1 MSDAADYLVIGA
13 GATGL
18 AFTDS
23 LVCESDAEVVL
34 VDRREGVG
42 GHWRDS
48 YPFVRLHT
56 ASTFYGVNSLRLGED
71 RITQDGHNAGYYEQ
85 ASGTEVTEYF
95 EQVLNERLLAT
106 CRVRLLAQ
114 HELLG
119 HDAGQAQVRDCVT
132 NEVRTI
138 QVRRR
143 VVDARY
149 QEASIPATHAPTFA
163 IDPDA
168 AFVPVGA
175 LPSAAP
181 DYARYTVIGGGKT
194 AADACLWLLDNA
206 VDPDRIRWIR
216 PREMWFT
223 DRATM
228 QPLDKVASL
237 MGGIA
242 DEAEAGASALDL
254 TDLCHRLEECRRFL
268 RLDRSLEPTMYRGT
282 MLSRSEAA
290 ALRQVRDVVRLGHV
304 RGVHSDRVVLDQG
317 EIVTGADV
325 LHVDCSARGLA
336 ASPEK
341 PIFAPGVLTL
351 QQVRHNS
358 PTFNAA
364 LLGFVEAHRDDDVT
378 KNRLCPPNAY
388 ASTSADFARMLSR
401 TWQTEASWRREPDI
415 AEWVADSRLNL
426 LKGLRDRL
434 ANPQVRD
441 AAKRFVTHVDE
452 AVKRLPQLV

>member
-23 LVCESDAEVVL
+23 LVCESDVEVVL

-119 HDAGQAQVRDCVT
+119 HDEGQAQVRDCVT

-175 LPSAAP
+175 LPSAA
-181 DYARYTVIGGGKT
+181 
-194 AADACLWLLDNA
+194 
-206 VDPDRIRWIR
+206 
-216 PREMWFT
+216 
-223 DRATM
+223 
-228 QPLDKVASL
+228 
-237 MGGIA
+237 
-242 DEAEAGASALDL
+242 
-254 TDLCHRLEECRRFL
+254 
-268 RLDRSLEPTMYRGT
+268 
-282 MLSRSEAA
+282 
-290 ALRQVRDVVRLGHV
+290 
-304 RGVHSDRVVLDQG
+304 
-317 EIVTGADV
+317 
-325 LHVDCSARGLA
+325 
-336 ASPEK
+336 
-341 PIFAPGVLTL
+341 
-351 QQVRHNS
+351 
-358 PTFNAA
+358 
-364 LLGFVEAHRDDDVT
+364 
-378 KNRLCPPNAY
+378 LCPVH
-388 ASTSADFARMLSR
+388 RH
-401 TWQTEASWRREPDI
+401 RRRQDG
-415 AEWVADSRLNL
+415 R
-426 LKGLRDRL
+426 
-434 ANPQVRD
+434 
-441 AAKRFVTHVDE
+441 
-452 AVKRLPQLV
+452 